1 MKFPCS
7 LDADVG
13 SQDIGLRE
21 TVSKVVKGPGKG
33 NLETKGEAFYPSYFI
48 FLKYK
53 WKGFFFFFSPH
64 SSVSLGSPRV
74 HKSSTST

>member
-53 WKGFFFFFSPH
+53 
-64 SSVSLGSPRV
+64 
-74 HKSSTST
+74 